1 MATIEEIYKKRGI
14 EYKPM
19 PTGIR
24 EESSTQKLFLEISAK
39 REQRKREG
47 IFTEAQKSYEEAQKA
62 ASLKSIVK
70 ETILGI
76 PEAIPKTFKVLAT
89 PEGVKSLGRGYIKG
103 LSLGYIAPETPEEAT
118 EVEKAIEAGWEAAGF
133 FTAFL
138 GGEAA
143 LNLAFK
149 TPVIAAKLGKSAP
162 YIARAS
168 AWLGTSQLH
177 KDLRGAEF
185 EERAKQAA
193 IDAATLLIF
202 EGIAYGVG
210 KGITRFKMGK
220 VPPAVHQKGIKY
232 FQSDLKMKF
241 GKTGMNIPEMV
252 KITEGVDLSKAKT
265 ITEAIKIYKSKL
277 PTSWLK
283 NIKVKTAIDE
293 AFGTVKSAIFEISK
307 KEVHPLM
314 ARFKL
319 PKVKPGVKAPK
330 FMPKPVTKPPKF
342 RVSLKAEMAA
352 LRRIQRDFPGI
363 RGISTRISTIEKEIA
378 GVRPKVKVPK
388 AEISELK
395 ISKVLPEVSKK
406 PYVVSY
412 KPSAK
417 AVVVKEKFW
426 SLAEAKMRVSKLK
439 MVTMKVKVPPPP
451 GFKPIKAVKL
461 PKARAPEMRELA
473 YYSGRFR
480 RPSSRIVKEEA
491 GKLIRRSDISQ
502 RISSRLQIPIRIGK
516 FRRGWGKKAVGV
528 YKPDIEVI
536 RWKEGGVPTI
546 SHELGHH
553 LDKILGRLSK
563 ALTETEREKLLME
576 YGRISK
582 KDIKKRKSEAF
593 AEFLRFYI
601 TEPEKAKVKAPI
613 FSKYFKKR
621 MEKFPEIKEVLEESK
636 RDYRRWLEMPATAK
650 ILSQISMKEAKMG
663 LREKIVDST
672 DKLYIAAKDDLFPL
686 KQFSALAKKQLGD
699 IPKRELPYVMAR
711 VMRGWVGKSNVFL
724 EKGTFN
730 RVFYTEKAGKIV
742 PEFTGKSFKD
752 ILKPIE
758 RKGGLEDL
766 SIYLVSKRTME
777 LSDRG
782 IKTGV
787 LNYDAMKAISELT
800 KKYPEFPKVAKEL
813 YGFQDAVLKYGY
825 QSGLF
830 DAELLAKIRA
840 KNQFYVPFYRVFE
853 ELQSRGFYGKGYVN
867 MSNQL
872 KRIKGSE
879 REIINPLESIVKNTY
894 AIISVSDRNAVG
906 IQMAN
911 LAARNKEL
919 GRLFEKIS
927 IPVAKVAT
935 VSEKDIGVSLAGF
948 TKSEME
954 GIVDIFRPSL
964 FLPKDNVVTVLI
976 RGKKYFYQ
984 TDPMLYQALAATEKE
999 QMGITIKLLSYP
1011 TRWLRAGAILS
1022 PEFMIRNPM
1031 RDIMSAYVY
1040 SKYGFIPPIDFTKG
1054 VFSLVGKDKDY
1065 WLWRMAG
1072 GEHAMFV
1079 SMDRTYLKKSFEE
1092 IVGGKKYTH
1101 YLKNP
1106 LEALRILSEMSETPT
1121 RLGEFKKGIARMV
1134 DPVEAAYASRE
1145 VTIDFAKM
1153 GNTGRVLNRLYAFW
1167 NAWAEGWDKLI
1178 REFKHHPT
1186 KTTAKVVSGI
1196 TMPSILLYFIN
1207 RDDPRW
1213 KEIPQWQ
1220 KDLFWIFMT
1229 EEHIYRIPKPFE
1241 LGIIF
1246 GSVPERILEYIDEK
1260 DPEAMKKLAENILV
1274 GTSPGLLPTAFQPL
1288 VENWANYNFFL
1299 ARPVVP
1305 ISREALPPEAQYTAY
1320 TSEVAKILGKTVNYP
1335 PAKIDNLFRGYF
1347 AGLGRHAT
1355 ETTDKILIG
1364 TGISSVIK
1372 PEPTLADKPV
1382 TKAFVVRRPIGSAS
1396 ESVNKFYDK
1405 YHEYESREK
1414 MLKEFLR
1421 NNEKDKFYAY
1431 KEKFP
1436 ELYFTY
1442 DWERKDFYSIPA
1454 RYYRK
1459 MARQIAELRKKEKQI
1474 HASKTLT
1481 PLEKREKIDRIDELI
1496 TKVAQKALEFDLRR

>member
-24 EESSTQKLFLEISAK
+24 EESSTQKVFLEISAK

-103 LSLGYIAPETPEEAT
+103 LSLGYIAPETPEEAS

-133 FTAFL
+133 FTTFL

-177 KDLRGAEF
+177 KELRGAEF

-193 IDAATLLIF
+193 IDAAMLLVF

-232 FQSDLKMKF
+232 FHNDLKMKF
-241 GKTGMNIPEMV
+241 GKTGINIPEMV
-252 KITEGVDLSKAKT
+252 KITEGIDLSKAKT
-265 ITEAIKIYKSKL
+265 ITEALKIYKSKL
-277 PTSWLK
+277 SASWLK
-283 NIKVKTAIDE
+283 NPKVRIAIDE

-319 PKVKPGVKAPK
+319 PKAKPGVKVPE

-352 LRRIQRDFPGI
+352 LKRIQRDFPGI
-363 RGISTRISTIEKEIA
+363 KGITTRISTIEKEIA

-417 AVVVKEKFW
+417 AAVVKEKFW
-426 SLAEAKMRVSKLK
+426 SLAEAKMRVSKIK
-439 MVTMKVKVPPPP
+439 MVTMKVKAPPPL
-451 GFKPIKAVKL
+451 GVKPIKVVKL
-461 PKARAPEMRELA
+461 PKERAPEMRELA
-473 YYSGRFR
+473 YYSERFR
-480 RPSSRIVKEEA
+480 KPRPSVVKEETD
-491 GKLIRRSDISQ
+491 KLIRRSEIAKTLAEKLDV
-502 RISSRLQIPIRIGK
+502 PIRRGK
-516 FRRGWGKKAVGV
+516 FRIGWGKQALGV
-528 YKPDIEVI
+528 YKPTPKIIRIKKGGIPVIAHEVGHYLDDII
-536 RWKEGGVPTI
+536 GF
-546 SHELGHH
+546 
-553 LDKILGRLSK
+553 SK
-563 ALTETEREKLLME
+563 AISKAERKKLLME
-576 YGRISK
+576 YGGK
-582 KDIKKRKSEAF
+582 PKGRKATKEAF
-593 AEFLRFYI
+593 AEFLRFYV
-601 TEPEKAKVKAPI
+601 TEPSKAKAKAPI
-613 FSKYFKKR
+613 FSEYFRKA
-621 MEKFPEIKEVLEESK
+621 MEKQPEIKEVLLQARK
-636 RDYRRWLEMPATAK
+636 DYERWFEMPAMAK
-650 ILSQISMKEAKMG
+650 VLSQIAE
-663 LREKIVDST
+663 REEKLGIKQRIMSSIDQ
-672 DKLYIAAKDDLFPL
+672 LYIELKDEAYPIKL
-686 KQFSALAKKQLGD
+686 FSALAKEKLGD
-699 IPKRELPYVMAR
+699 IPKKELPYILVS
-711 VMRGWVGKSNVFL
+711 VLRGWVGKAETFL
-724 EKGTFN
+724 TKGTFN
-730 RVFYTEKAGKIV
+730 KVFWTEEAGKIM
-742 PEFTGKSFKD
+742 PEFTGKSLKN

-758 RKGGLEDL
+758 KKGAL
-766 SIYLVSKRTME
+766 SEFEGYLTSKRA
-777 LSDRG
+777 
-782 IKTGV
+782 IV
-787 LNYDAMKAISELT
+787 LNRRKIDTGIATEDAVKAISQAL
-800 KKYPEFPKVAKEL
+800 KKYPEFTKTSQEL
-813 YGFQDAVLKYGY
+813 YKFQDAILKYGY

-830 DAELLAKIRA
+830 DVKTLIRIKTA
-840 KNQFYVPFYRVFE
+840 NPFYVPFYRVQE
-853 ELQSRGFYGKGYVN
+853 VLQSRGYYGKGYVN
-867 MSNQL
+867 ISNKL
-872 KRIKGSE
+872 KRVTGSE
-879 REIINPLESIVKNTY
+879 REILPPLESIVKNTY
-894 AIISVSDRNAVG
+894 AIMNAADRNAVG

-911 LAARNKEL
+911 LAARNPEL

-927 IPVAKVAT
+927 VPVAKVAR
-935 VSEKDIGVSLAGF
+935 VNSKELKISLTGLNPKEIEAA
-948 TKSEME
+948 
-954 GIVDIFRPSL
+954 IDIFRPSL
-964 FLPKDNVVTVLI
+964 FLPSDNVLVVLI
-976 RGKKYFYQ
+976 KGKKHYFQ
-984 TDPMLYQALAATEKE
+984 VEPMLYKALTTTEKE
-999 QMGITIKLLSYP
+999 HMGMTVNFLSHP
-1011 TRWLRAGAILS
+1011 TRWLRAGAILT
-1022 PEFMIRNPM
+1022 PEFMMRNPQ
-1031 RDIMSAYVY
+1031 RDMLGAFVF
-1040 SKYGFIPPIDFTKG
+1040 SKYGFMPPIDFIRG
-1054 VFSLVGKDKDY
+1054 LFGLVKKDKDY

-1072 GEHAMFV
+1072 GEHSMFV
-1079 SMDRTYLKKSFEE
+1079 SMDRKYLQKNLDEIIRGKGYKSY
-1092 IVGGKKYTH
+1092 V
-1101 YLKNP
+1101 KNP
-1106 LEALRILSEMSETPT
+1106 LEPLRALAEMSEVPC
-1121 RLGEFKKGIARMV
+1121 RLGEFKKGIVRMKEPIEV
-1134 DPVEAAYASRE
+1134 GHASRDI
-1145 VTIDFAKM
+1145 VLDFTKM
-1153 GNTGRVLNRLYAFW
+1153 GNTGRVLNRLIAFW

-1186 KTTAKVVSGI
+1186 RITAKAVSGLTI
-1196 TMPSILLYFIN
+1196 PSIILYSIN
-1207 RDDPRW
+1207 RDNPHW
-1213 KEIPQWQ
+1213 KETPQWL
-1220 KDLFWIFMT
+1220 KDTCWL
-1229 EEHIYRIPKPFE
+1229 IPIGEKFPYFIPIRKPFQ

-1246 GSVPERILEYIDEK
+1246 ATIPERVLQYIDEK
-1260 DPEAMKKLAENILV
+1260 DPIVMKNLAENILA
-1274 GTSPGLLPTAFQPL
+1274 GQIPGIMPTAFQPL
-1288 VENWANYNFFL
+1288 IENWSNYSFFL
-1299 ARPVVP
+1299 DRPIVP
-1305 ISREALPPEAQYTAY
+1305 ISREALPEEAQYTAY
-1320 TSEVAKILGKTVNYP
+1320 TSEVAKILGKTINYS

-1347 AGLGRHAT
+1347 AGLGSHIIDT
-1355 ETTDKILIG
+1355 IDGILIG

-1382 TKAFVVRRPIGSAS
+1382 VKAFVTRRPIGSAS
-1396 ESVNKFYDK
+1396 ESVNRFYEK
-1405 YHEYESREK
+1405 YQKYESREK

-1421 NNEKDKFYAY
+1421 NNEKEKFYAY

-1459 MARQIAELRKKEKQI
+1459 VARQIAELRKKEQQI
-1474 HASKTLT
+1474 YVSKTLS
-1481 PLEKREKIDRIDELI
+1481 PEEKRERIDKINELI